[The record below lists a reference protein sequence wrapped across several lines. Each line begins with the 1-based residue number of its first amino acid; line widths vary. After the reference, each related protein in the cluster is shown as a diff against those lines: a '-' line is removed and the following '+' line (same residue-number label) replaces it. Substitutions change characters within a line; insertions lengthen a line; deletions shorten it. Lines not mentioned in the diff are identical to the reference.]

1 MKLPHLSSL
10 VAFEATARLVSFTA
24 AARALNVTQPSISR
38 RIARLE
44 ADLGVELVSRRTK
57 PLQLTD
63 PGARLHEALRQGFGR
78 IEAVVEEIRGDTDRS
93 RIEISAGPGFA
104 SFWLIPHFTDLQASF
119 PGRNI
124 RILTLTHRDDTAA
137 GDIQIRFGDGR
148 WPGYRVLRIMGE
160 EVFAVASPVLI
171 APDTSPRLIAE
182 IAGMRLLQLQGA
194 SQPWYDWKTWF
205 AALGV
210 KPRQKLKLVEFDSY
224 PLLVTAAL
232 AGQGIALCWG
242 GLLDTFLDTG
252 ALIRIVER
260 SVTSTRGYYVT
271 HREDVPEASPIRGIA
286 DWIAAAATRST
297 RG

>member
-1 MKLPHLSSL
+1 MKLPPLSSL
-10 VAFEATARLVSFTA
+10 VAFEATARLASFTA
-24 AARALNVTQPSISR
+24 AARALNVTQPAISR
-38 RIARLE
+38 RIAQLE

-63 PGARLHEALRQGFGR
+63 AGVRLYEALRQGFGR
-78 IEAVVEEIRGDTDRS
+78 IEAVVEEIRSDADRS

-104 SFWLIPHFTDLQASF
+104 SFWLIPRFTELQSRF

-124 RILTLTHRDDTAA
+124 RILTLTRQDDTAA
-137 GDIQIRFGDGR
+137 GAIQIRFGDGR
-148 WPGYRVLRIMGE
+148 WPGFRALRIMGE
-160 EVFAVASPVLI
+160 EVFAVASPGLR
-171 APDTSPRLIAE
+171 APDAAPLSIAE

-194 SQPWYDWKTWF
+194 SQPWYDWKTWL

-210 KPRQKLKLVEFDSY
+210 QPRQKLKLVEFDSY
-224 PLLVTAAL
+224 ALLVTAAL

-242 GLLDTFLDTG
+242 GLLDTFLDSG
-252 ALIRIVER
+252 ALIRIAEP

-271 HREDVPEASPIRGIA
+271 HREDVPAASPIRGIA
-286 DWIAAAATRST
+286 DWIAAAATDST